1 MERKVQ
7 SPAPLAGEHMTGLQ
21 AEMEAL
27 GPGHTMGDV
36 AAGGG
41 TANSGG
47 ITMAI
52 TLKQELNCPMI
63 MALDHRALS
72 NNVPDQPKVVDN
84 EGQATVGIAGG
95 PGY

>member
-7 SPAPLAGEHMTGLQ
+7 SPAPLAGGHVTGLQ

-41 TANSGG
+41 TANSGHHHG
-47 ITMAI
+47 NHPETRAQLPHDHGFGSQS
-52 TLKQELNCPMI
+52 LKQQC
-63 MALDHRALS
+63 
-72 NNVPDQPKVVDN
+72 PDQPKVVDN
-84 EGQATVGIAGG
+84 EGQAVVGIAGG